1 MGKKF
6 NTRCY
11 LDVAIGDGEPERIV
25 LELFDEKCPKACDNF
40 KKLCEGVCGIG
51 MKTGKPLHYRGSIF
65 HRIIKGFIIQGGDF
79 SNGDGTGG
87 ESIYGGT
94 FADEDMS
101 MVHDRPFLLSM
112 ANRGPNTNG
121 SQFFITTAPAPHLN
135 GKHMIFG
142 HVLSG
147 QEVVAKIEA
156 VPVSDTRVYKP
167 LKPVV
172 IVNCGELIPIK
183 KKKSRDSKKSSK
195 KRKEKKKKHK
205 KKKDKKHRH
214 SLSER
219 ESDSDSDSV
228 KVRPEEIPDVP
239 QNKFLYRPGPSA
251 PTEIE
256 YGTNQNNA
264 VVSKSGRKVKG
275 RGQVRYRSPNV
286 YTGGSGRAYTPEH
299 WHQASRNESYHRGS
313 RDDYR
318 THANRFADAMGIDRN
333 EERVSKAVLR
343 SPLNGHERSSRRNRE
358 RHYEDKRDMSPIHKR
373 RDSRNY
379 ERSDRRTNRCADDD
393 RRMRD
398 QDLSPPPCKRLPIDY
413 SSQGEDEKGP
423 NTLTSPSPFSRDYK
437 NGHSKRREKSPSNSS
452 RRKSSSPPT
461 RWEFGRKRSLSA
473 SPEKS
478 PIRPAKRRN
487 DYYSD
492 AKATPETKHEVN
504 RGRSP
509 SNEKQ
514 HIASR
519 SPPAYLVS
527 KWEERHRENQ
537 RKRESMKKVELERWN
552 SGDDYIDASFSPALK
567 PNASRRRPSSSV
579 SPSSP
584 HTQRSPPKRTASPR
598 SALINSSTN
607 VEKPHTTVRSPLLK
621 APPSP
626 ITVSPKG
633 LTDVPDEAVPPKKP
647 RSPLLSPPSHI
658 KPPVADSIAE
668 DSHSTE
674 IKPSSSHK
682 SPSKG
687 ERSSSPKMDRKEVQ
701 GDETPESKGG
711 DHGDQEETGPW
722 TTSRW
727 QTDEAENGAQ
737 TSSTKKSPVKLALGG
752 SSNIETIPQPID
764 MDMSDGESDA
774 KKSEPPAEKKSSTS
788 ITKSSKASAKK
799 IRSRSVSSSGS
810 STTSVSSRS
819 RTRRPSRSSGSS
831 SSSSSPVP
839 RSHSRRRSSGS
850 TRSRRSRRD
859 RVRSSSSRSR
869 SRRRRKM
876 SSSRSSLSRRRH
888 SRRRRSSYTRSSSRD
903 RLRGRRRRSSSSAY
917 SRRRRRRSYSS
928 YSSASSRSTYSSV
941 SRRR

>member
-452 RRKSSSPPT
+452 RRKSPSPPT

-788 ITKSSKASAKK
+788 ITKSLHPDLQQH
-799 IRSRSVSSSGS
+799 RYQVGVGPGDLQEVVGLRHLH
-810 STTSVSSRS
+810 
-819 RTRRPSRSSGSS
+819 PLQ
-831 SSSSSPVP
+831 SPDLIQEDDHQGQLVVED
-839 RSHSRRRSSGS
+839 HVGIE
-850 TRSRRSRRD
+850 
-859 RVRSSSSRSR
+859 
-869 SRRRRKM
+869 RRKM